1 MYFASLHAS
10 ESGIPQ
16 LSARWSSASVK
27 DESFWAA
34 TGFVPIRLQRAKD
47 KATSC
52 LGYAVLL
59 AQVKGAPTFLALV
72 AGATKRLDL
81 RSTQVCLQSQRQ
93 MARFAAT
100 RLQIAFL

>member
-81 RSTQVCLQSQRQ
+81 R
-93 MARFAAT
+93 
-100 RLQIAFL
+100 RLAYK